1 MSGTLAVE
9 PAALFGVDPSTY
21 RNHWLHGAERTYPE
35 TNCYTDLVIE
45 LVHARGDEPL
55 AILGST
61 VRLDFETDQW
71 TFFKPAPD
79 DLEAILGIDIHEIQP
94 YRSLP
99 AQVADTIAD
108 GRTLTIEVDAWYLP
122 DTASTSYRRE
132 HVKTTIAIESIDPR
146 RERLV
151 YFHNTSL
158 FALEGADYRGLFRIG
173 PGLSADVLL
182 PYVEIVR
189 FADARASADAVRAG
203 AAAATRR
210 QLDRVGS
217 GNPFDRFGDGIRA
230 VLPSLLDG
238 DEAAYHGFA
247 FATVRMAGAGFDLLA
262 AHADWLLGDPGGD
275 VSSALGRI
283 VEGSKLLGFKLAR
296 RRPFDPDP
304 TIAEMAGAWSEA
316 MSRLDERL
324 PVR

>member
-1 MSGTLAVE
+1 M
-9 PAALFGVDPSTY
+9 
-21 RNHWLHGAERTYPE
+21 
-35 TNCYTDLVIE
+35 
-45 LVHARGDEPL
+45 
-55 AILGST
+55 
-61 VRLDFETDQW
+61 
-71 TFFKPAPD
+71 
-79 DLEAILGIDIHEIQP
+79 
-94 YRSLP
+94 
-99 AQVADTIAD
+99 
-108 GRTLTIEVDAWYLP
+108 
-122 DTASTSYRRE
+122 
-132 HVKTTIAIESIDPR
+132 
-146 RERLV
+146 
-151 YFHNTSL
+151 
-158 FALEGADYRGLFRIG
+158 FRIG

-189 FADARASADAVRAG
+189 FADARASADEVRAG

-210 QLDRVGS
+210 HLDRVGS

-230 VLPSLLDG
+230 VLPSLLEG
-238 DEAAYHGFA
+238 DEAAYHAFA

-262 AHADWLLGDPGGD
+262 AHAAWLLGDPGGD